1 MKNIAKY
8 FAIVFTI
15 GYMFLFTLIGLHD
28 AEIHLPFQP
37 FVCAITPCTE
47 SKYSRMKTH
56 SGNGFMRWS
65 YGGSQKGGAS
75 FNPFLHTR
83 SMTLT
88 VLFSVGSPTPILNR
102 PIRQKWSLNK
112 VKSSGQVIIN
122 ISPRLTISFS
132 YLLDIHTNRLC

>member
-1 MKNIAKY
+1 MDPCSISH
-8 FAIVFTI
+8 FTDLDFLLVYNCSANEKDCEI
-15 GYMFLFTLIGLHD
+15 FCNCFYHWLHVLFTLIGLHD

-112 VKSSGQVIIN
+112 VKSSG
-122 ISPRLTISFS
+122 
-132 YLLDIHTNRLC
+132 